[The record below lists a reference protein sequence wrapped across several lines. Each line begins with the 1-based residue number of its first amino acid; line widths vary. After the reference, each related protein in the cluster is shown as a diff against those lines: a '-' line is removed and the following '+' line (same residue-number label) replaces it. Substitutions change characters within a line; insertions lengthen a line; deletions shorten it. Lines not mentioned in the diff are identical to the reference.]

1 MAEFGGYRPVF
12 SDTAVAFFVSLP
24 RRRQR
29 KRLDRAHELA
39 ADPFLVPD
47 FRGADAE
54 GRELSHVMTDS
65 FVFTYWVDH
74 AVKRVMITEVD
85 DAE

>member
-1 MAEFGGYRPVF
+1 MAEFLGYRPVF
-12 SDTAVAFFVSLP
+12 SDTAVVFFISLP

-29 KRLDRAHELA
+29 KLWDRAHELA

-47 FRGADAE
+47 FCGIDAD
-54 GRELSHVMTDS
+54 GRELSHVMSDG

-74 AVKRVMITEVD
+74 AVKRVMMTEVD